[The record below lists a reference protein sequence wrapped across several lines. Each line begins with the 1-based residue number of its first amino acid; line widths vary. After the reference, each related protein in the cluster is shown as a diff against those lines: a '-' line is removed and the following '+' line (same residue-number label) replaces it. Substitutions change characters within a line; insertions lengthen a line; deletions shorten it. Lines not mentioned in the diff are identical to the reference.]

1 MSARDGAALPATA
14 AQREIWLAEQRTPGV
29 LPLYRVGEY
38 LEINGPV
45 DPDLFATAL
54 RQAVAENDGL
64 RAVFTDGP
72 DGLRQTLRQTP
83 GPDLAHLDFNSLEA
97 AVSWM
102 HTDRLR
108 PLDPARDPLHSHAL
122 IRLADDHW
130 LWYHAYHHLVTDGV
144 GLVLMAERVSALYS
158 ALACGDTADP
168 APFPTLREGVEA
180 DAGYRASAR
189 FTADRAHW
197 THHLAGLPEPARLG
211 RPATDP
217 TSRPR
222 VVPVPLDGDP
232 LDAVTHRTGAR
243 ASRTL
248 IAATALHVHRLTGA
262 RDLLIGL
269 PVTGRS
275 REDRVLAAFPGLVSN
290 VVPLRLTVRPDRTW
304 QSLLD
309 DVDREV
315 RSALRHQRY
324 RGEDI
329 HRDLGLAGTPGSAW
343 PVIVNYRSFSRSS
356 DFAGHPATV
365 RDLSEGGATDLA
377 VWAVD
382 RQDGRGTRVSLQTGV
397 ETWEESEHAAQA
409 GALAGLLGSLGET
422 DGGELLGRVGF
433 LRTGTP
439 SRTVTPSRS
448 ARPSAAPAARTPDLA
463 ALFERQASRTPD
475 ALAVV
480 APETTLTY
488 AELDARANRIAH
500 LLLAHGAAP
509 ERLVALALPR
519 SADLV
524 AAILATLKTGAGYV
538 PLDPDHPT
546 ARLAELLDDTRP
558 VTVLTDAATRER
570 LPAGTPITLLD
581 TESDEQSPIA
591 PRRAI
596 DPLHPA
602 YVIHTSG
609 STGRPKG
616 VLATHGALSD
626 LIHHQRTTLYT
637 KTLENPEGASPL
649 NIPLTTSVTFDASW
663 DQLGCLFAGHTLHV
677 LDRATWADPTAF
689 VAHLRTHRL
698 DLVNATP
705 TYLRAL
711 LDHGLLDPAHHRP
724 STVIAGGEAL
734 PPDLWEELRQAEGV
748 RGLNF
753 YGPTECTVDALTA
766 PVEGAGPTLGLP
778 LPGLRAHVLD
788 AALHLLPDGLPGELY
803 LSGPALARGYLNQP
817 AATAAHFVADPFGA
831 PGTRM
836 YRTGDLV
843 RRSPDGTLTYLGRT
857 DAQLKIRGFRI
868 EPGEI
873 EAQLTGRQDIAEAT
887 VITRDDRLIA
897 YVVPASGEVA
907 HPATLRQHLRERV
920 PEYMVPAAIV
930 PLDAL
935 PLTANGKLDRAALPA
950 PDLSPTGAGRAPRTA
965 REEILCDLFTEVL
978 GVPQPAPHDDFF
990 ALGGHSL
997 LAMRLLARI
1006 RTTFDVD
1013 LRLADLF
1020 DAPTPAGL
1028 ARAVDSGD
1036 HRTRPALTPYER
1048 PGAVPLSSAQR
1059 RLWFLQRMEGTGSTY
1074 HIPLA
1079 LHLTGD
1085 LDRTALQ
1092 QALVDVVTRHE
1103 SLRTVFPDERGV
1115 PCQRVLDHPDI
1126 RLTVSRAD
1134 EAELPDLMLAAAR
1147 RTFGLATEL
1156 PFRAELFE
1164 TTATDHTLLLV
1175 LHHIV
1180 GDGWSVGA
1188 LAQDV
1193 TRAYAARRTGQAP
1206 DWAQLPVQYAD
1217 YTLWQRELLGDA
1229 ADSDSLSAH
1238 QLAYWAGR
1246 LAGIPEQLQLPFD
1259 RPRPAATTYRGEQ
1272 LPLTI
1277 DPELHGELSELARRN
1292 GTTLFMVLQA
1302 SLAALLAK
1310 LGAGHDIPIGTPV
1323 AGRTDEAADDMIG
1336 FFVNTLVLRTDLTG
1350 DPTFAELLG
1359 RVRTTALAAY
1369 AHQDLPF
1376 EHLVEELNPTRTLAH
1391 HPLFQTML
1399 ALQNAPLGA
1408 FELPGLRATA
1418 DLVPTRTAKC
1428 DLTFNLTEHP
1438 DGGLTGTVEYSTDLF
1453 DPGTV
1458 RSMAERWLRVLRT
1471 VVADTGVRLSDV
1483 DVLSPTERAALLPA
1497 PLAAAPSGDIVSLF
1511 EAQARARADALAVT
1525 AGPDRLTY
1533 GELNARANRLA
1544 HWLIDRGVGPEDFV
1558 AIALPR
1564 SADLV
1569 VAILGVLKAGAA
1581 YLPVDPE
1588 YPAQRREFMVED
1600 ARPVLVLDDMSAVGE
1615 GHPDTNPGVRI
1626 SQEHPAY
1633 VIYTSGST
1641 GRPKG
1646 VVVPHGNVARL
1657 FSATDEWFGFGPD
1670 DVWTLFHSY
1679 AFDFSVW
1686 ELWGPLLHGG
1696 RLVVVDYH
1704 VSRNPQAFA
1713 ALLADEGVTV
1723 LNQTPSAFYQLPSD
1737 AADLSLRYVIFGG
1750 EALEPARL
1758 ADWYAHHADDA
1769 PVLVNMYGITET
1781 TVHVTYEA
1789 LRAASTGQPSSVIGT
1804 AIPDLRVYVL
1814 DERLNP
1820 VPPGVA
1826 GELYVAGAGLARGY
1840 LRRPGLSAERFV
1852 ADPYGLPGTR
1862 MYRSGDVVRWNARG
1876 TLEFVGRADDQVK
1889 VRGFRIELGEIEAA
1903 LAGHPEVAQVAV
1915 LARQD
1920 RADDT
1925 RLVAYVVP
1933 VPGTVAHS
1941 ATLRQ
1946 HLRER
1951 LPEYM
1956 VPGAFV
1962 ALDALPL
1969 TANGKLD
1976 RRALPEPQVG
1986 AVGSGRAP
1994 RTPQEQILCELFAE
2008 ILGVPEAGVDDNFFD
2023 LGGHS
2028 LLATRLVA
2036 RVRVTLG
2043 VELEL
2048 RALFEAATPAGLA
2061 ASLAAAGQARLA
2073 LDASPSRPELIPLS
2087 FAQRR
2092 LWFLHQLEGESAN
2105 YNIPLAWRLNG
2116 PLNQGALETALADVV
2131 VRHESLRTVYPQF
2144 DGVPY
2149 QRILD
2154 PGEARLPLRAGT
2166 VTEATLDTVLAEA
2179 LRYAFDLAVE
2189 LPLFAQLFTV
2199 AEDEH
2204 VLLLVIHHIAGD
2216 GWSLGPLAQNLADAY
2231 AARCRGEEP
2240 VWNQLPVQYADY
2252 TLWQHQLLGDAR
2264 DSDSLFARQAAYWT
2278 DTLAGLPEQLHLP
2291 TDRPRPAVASHRGG
2305 FVRVRL
2311 DAELHHELREL
2322 ARTHG
2327 TSLFMVLHAGLAGL
2341 LDKLGAGEDLPVGTL
2356 IAGRTDQALD
2366 DLIGYFVNTLVLRGD
2381 TSGDPTFA
2389 ELLAR
2394 VRDVSL
2400 AAYAH
2405 QDLPFEYLVEA
2416 LNPARSLAH
2425 HPLFQVMLVLQNA
2438 PRADFAP
2445 PGLTT
2450 GTVQLTT
2457 TTSKLDLIF
2466 SMSERHTDDGEPEGI
2481 DGFVEF
2487 AGDLYDTATVQG
2499 MVDRWIRVLR
2509 AGVTDARVRLSEID
2523 VLSPTERAALLPAP
2537 LTAAPSA
2544 DIVSL
2549 FEAQVR
2555 ARADALAV
2563 TAGPDRLTYGELN
2576 ARANRLAH
2584 WLINRGVRPE
2594 DLVALA
2600 LPRSADLVVAV
2611 LGVLKSGAAYLPLDP
2626 DYPAARREFMIED
2639 AQPRLVLDNLA
2650 VVGEGYPD
2658 TDPGVRISPQHPAY
2672 VIYTSGSTGR
2682 PKGVVIPHA
2691 NVVRLFS
2698 ATDQWFGFGADDVW
2712 TLFHSYAFDFSVWE
2726 LWGPLLYGGRLV
2738 VVDYHVSRNPQAFAA
2753 LLADEGV
2760 TVLNQTPSAFYQLP
2774 SDVADL
2780 SLRYVIFGGEALEP
2794 ARLADWYAHHADDA
2808 PVLVNMYGI
2817 TETTVHVTHTALDA
2831 SSIKE
2836 LSVIG
2841 AAIPDLRTYVLDR
2854 HLKLVP
2860 PGVVGEL
2867 YVAGAGLARGYL
2879 NRPGLSAERFV
2890 ADPFGVSGARMY
2902 RTGDLVRRRAD
2913 GVLEYAGRA
2922 DDQVKVRGFR
2932 IELGEIE
2939 AALAGHP
2946 EVSQVA
2952 VLARQD
2958 RADDTRLVAYVVG
2971 DAEPDDLRAHL
2982 RGRLPEHMVP
2992 AAFVALDALPL
3003 TVNGK
3008 LDRAALPAPDLTPT
3022 GAGRAPRTAREEIL
3036 CDLFAE
3042 VLGVAQVGLDD
3053 DFFDLGGHSL
3063 LATRLVARVRAA
3075 LGVELEL
3082 RALFESPSVAGVAAS
3097 LSAAGEARPALVPA
3111 ARPERLPLSSA
3122 QRRLWFL
3129 HRLDGGSAA
3138 YHIPLAWRL
3147 TGPLDRPA
3155 LEAALTDL
3163 TSRHESLRTVFPD
3176 VDGVPCQ
3183 HVLPEHRPQ
3192 LPVTEGTDLAAS
3204 LARPFDLATEPPLRA
3219 DLFTDGPGVHVL
3231 LVTVH
3236 HIAGDGWSL
3245 GPISRDLATA
3255 YTARRAGKAP
3265 EWTELPVQYGDYTLW
3280 QEQLLG
3286 DAHDSESLFAR
3297 QSAYWTATLAGLP
3310 DQIHLPTDRPRPT
3323 TPTFQGGQVRVELD
3337 ADLHAALL
3345 DLGRRQGASL
3355 FMVLQAGLAAL
3366 LNKLGAGEDLPV
3378 GSLIAGR
3385 TDQALDDL
3393 VGFFV
3398 NTLVL
3403 RTDTSGDPTFTQLL
3417 GRVRESALAAYDHQ
3431 ELPFE
3436 HLVEALNPTR
3446 SLARQPL
3453 FQVLLALQNVPGG
3466 TFELPGVQAEIVP
3479 VHTPT
3484 AMFDLSFHLLEREAG
3499 VHGYV
3504 EFAAD
3509 LFDTDTVERILA
3521 RWVQLLHQAVAEPE
3535 SSLSR
3540 FDVLL
3545 DDEHA
3550 PTCETTE
3557 RQREFVPLP
3566 ALFTRRAAELPDA
3579 PAVVF
3584 EGTTLTYAGLETRAN
3599 RLAHSLTARGIGP
3612 EDIVAISLPR
3622 GVEAVV
3628 ATLAVLK
3635 TGAAYLPID
3644 PEYPLARREFM
3655 LADARPALV
3664 LDDPTAVDPG
3674 PAHPD
3679 TAPEVTYLAQHPAYV
3694 IYTSGSTGRPKAIV
3708 MPAGALANLLHWHHT
3723 TLGGQ
3728 PGTRVAQ
3735 FTAAGFDVAVQE
3747 TLSALLYGKTLIVPT
3762 DAERRS
3768 AERFVG
3774 WLERHRVEELYA
3786 PTLMLEA
3793 VAQAAEEQD
3802 RALPDL
3808 RLIVQ
3813 AGEAMRVGALNAFRD
3828 RRLHNHYGPAET
3840 HVVTAH
3846 ALPAGHD
3853 THPVPIGRPIDQV
3866 RAHVLDLALRPV
3878 PPGVPGELYLSG
3890 VCLARG
3896 YLNRPA
3902 LTADRFVADPYGP
3915 PGARMYRTGDLAR
3928 RRTDGELEFLGRAD
3942 QQVKVRGFRIE
3953 PGEVEAALTACPGVT
3968 GAAVLVRDDR
3978 LVAYVVPATVPTA
3991 PLLTELSDRLP
4002 DFMVPSA
4009 VLALDALPLTPNGKL
4024 DRAALPAPAPETT
4037 GRAPR
4042 SAREQM
4048 LCDLFTEVLGVAQV
4062 GPDDD
4067 FFALGGHSLLATRL
4081 ISRIRAV
4088 FGVEP
4093 ELRALFEAP
4102 TPAALATRLGDA
4114 DAARPSLTRQ
4124 LRPDVLPLSFAQRRL
4139 WFLHRMEGPSA
4150 TYAMPLALR
4159 LTGPLDREA
4168 LGLALGDVTDRHE
4181 SLRTVFPDVDGV
4193 PHQRILPDARPVLTV
4208 TGTDEAGLPE
4218 ALARAARHGFDLAVD
4233 IPLRAEL
4240 FTLAPEDH
4248 VLLLVLHHIAG
4259 DGWSLRPLS
4268 RDLAT
4273 AYAARSRG
4281 GAPDWT
4287 QLPVQYADYTL
4298 WQRDLLGEETD
4309 ATSAFAGQTA
4319 YWREALA
4326 GLPEQLHLPTD
4337 RPRPAG
4343 TTHRG
4348 GHLAATIDAE
4358 LHRALHELARRHG
4371 ASLFMVLQAG
4381 LAALFTRLGAG
4392 TDIAVG
4398 SPVAGRTDQALDDLV
4413 GFFVNTLVLRTDTS
4427 DDPTFTDLLA
4437 RVRETALSAYDHQDV
4452 PFEHLV
4458 ETLNPVRSLAHHPL
4472 FQVLLALQNTPEGDF
4487 ALPGLHTAPVPVG
4500 TGTARLDLAI
4510 AVTERRRP
4518 DGTPDGLEA
4527 VLEYS
4532 ADLFDEDSVHTLFA
4546 RWRRLLTSAVTD
4558 SGRRIGTLD
4567 VLDTEERHTLLH
4579 DRNTTRDAQPAVL
4592 PDLFRRQATRRP
4604 DAPAVV
4610 SGAKTVTYAE
4620 LDAHSNRF
4628 AHHLI
4633 QQGVGPEDLVALKL
4647 PRSIEL
4653 AVAILGVLK
4662 AGAAYV
4668 PVDPEYPEARIAH
4681 MLDDARPRVV
4691 IEEAV
4696 EATDHPDT
4704 APPVRVLPQH
4714 PAYVIYTSGSTGRP
4728 KGVVV
4733 THAGIPSLVAAQ
4745 AERLALDDDSRV
4757 LQFTSTG
4764 FDASFWDLCAALLTG
4779 ATLVLAPV
4787 DAPLPALTDLD
4798 VTHVTVPP
4806 SVLVALEGELRARTL
4821 VVAGEACSPELVQRW
4836 APGRRMINAYGPTET
4851 TVCATMSDPLIP
4863 TGQLPPIGRPIAGAR
4878 VYVLDAGLQPVAPG
4892 VAGELYVAGAGLA
4905 RGYLNRP
4912 ALTAD
4917 RFVADPYGPPGS
4929 RMYRTGDLVRWTRG
4943 GELEFA
4949 GRADDQVKVRGFRV
4963 EPAEI
4968 EAQLADHPE
4977 VAHTVVA
4984 VRRDRLV
4991 GYVVPVPGAEPD
5003 PAALRAHLKERLPDH
5018 MVPGAVVVLDALPLT
5033 PNGKLD
5039 RTALPT
5045 PEFTS
5050 FGREARTPRE
5060 QVLAGLFAEVLGV
5073 TQVGADDSFFDLGG
5087 HSLLATRLASRVR
5100 AALGVELPLR
5110 TLFET
5115 PTVAGLA
5122 ATLDSAGA
5130 ARPVLT
5136 SQVRPDVLPLSFAQR
5151 RLWFLHQM
5159 EGGEATYT
5167 IPLAL
5172 RLTGRLDERALEAA
5186 LADVVDRHE
5195 SLRTVFP
5202 EGPDGTPAQHVLDGA
5217 HPRLRVTHTDEARLP
5232 DLLSRAARSTFDL
5245 TTELPLKAELF
5256 ALPGDEHVLLLV
5268 MHHIAGDGWSTGPLS
5283 RDLAEAYAARSA
5295 GRKPDWQPLPAQ
5307 YADYTLWQR
5316 ALLGDESDPASTFG
5330 TQLGYWKHQLTDL
5343 PDQVRLPA
5351 DRPRPPVAGYGGA
5364 HLLVDL
5370 DPELHQGLRDLAQR
5384 QGASLF
5390 MVLQAGLAAL
5400 FTRLG
5405 AGTDIAVGSPVAG
5418 RTDQAL
5424 DDLVG
5429 FFVNTLVLRTDTSG
5443 DPTFEELVRRV
5454 RETSLSAYAHQDL
5467 PFENLV
5473 EELNP
5478 VRSLSHHPLFQVM
5491 FALQNAPMGTFD
5503 LPGLRV
5509 TPLAVPTGTAKFDL
5523 GFNLYERPEGGISG
5537 AVEYATD
5544 LYDPDTVTDLV
5555 DRWTRLL
5562 RAGVENPT
5570 HPIGRADLL
5579 TADERRRLLE
5589 PAADT
5594 GVPAEPLPEAFA
5606 RQVRTTPD
5614 AVALVAGERELSYA
5628 ELDARAN
5635 RFAHHLIRQGVG
5647 PEDLVA
5653 LKLPR
5658 SVDLVVGILG
5668 VLKAGAAYLPV
5679 DPQYPDSR
5687 IAFMLDDARPR
5698 VVIEEAVEATDHPDT
5713 APPVRVLPQHPAY
5726 VIYTSGSTGRP
5737 KGVVVSH
5744 AGLAHLVAGQV
5755 ERFAIGA
5762 DSRIL
5767 QFASPSFDASVSE
5780 LYTALLT
5787 GATLVLPPPGNPL
5800 PALTALDVTHV
5811 TVPPSVLVALEGELR
5826 ARTLVV
5832 AGEACSPELVQ
5843 RWAPGRRMI
5852 NAYGPTE
5859 TTVCATMSDPLIPT
5873 GQLPPIGRPITGARV
5888 YVLDAGLQPVP
5899 PGVAGELYV
5908 AGAGLARGYLN
5919 RPALTADRFVADPY
5933 GPPGSRMYRTGDLVR
5948 WTRGGELEFAGRAD
5962 DQVKVRGFRVEP
5974 AEIEAQLTDHP
5985 AIAHSVV
5992 TVRDDR
5998 LIAYVVP
6005 AGARRDHELDI
6016 VETWRETYDALP
6028 VTAAQTAFGENFTGW
6043 NSSYDGRPIPEAEMR
6058 EWRDATVDRIRVLRP
6073 RRVLEVGAGTGL
6085 LLAKLAPDC
6094 ETYWAT
6100 DFSATAIGVLTEHV
6114 DRQPE
6119 LTGKVVLRTQPAH
6132 DVTGLPEGAFDVI
6145 VINSVIQYFPSG
6157 EYLRD
6162 VVGKLTALLA
6172 PGGALFLGDVRNL
6185 RLLRPFL
6192 TAVHAQDPEAVDR
6205 AVRREEELLVDPDW
6219 FTTLDPRLDVSIEVR
6234 RGRHH
6239 NELTRHRY
6247 DVTLREAAR
6256 TTEQAI
6262 TQLVWDQDVFTL
6274 DQALAAADAT
6284 PALRIT
6290 GVPNTRLATE
6300 AGRDPQGAPDPED
6313 WYTCGRPAHVT
6324 WSPYGPELLDV
6335 TFVVDDHRVPYRPAP
6350 VTGAPLTNT
6359 PRTTGNLP
6367 ATLRAHARERL
6378 PEHLVPSVFVVLDDL
6393 PRTASGKLD
6402 RAALPA
6408 PEADRTTTGRA
6419 PRTPQEE
6426 LLADLFGELLNTGRV
6441 GVDDNFFDLGGHSL
6455 LATRLASRVRATLG
6469 VELDVRALFE
6479 APTPAALAVRLD
6491 RAGAARP
6498 ALTKAERP
6506 ERVPLS
6512 FAQRRLWFLHRMEG
6526 PSATYN
6532 MPLAL
6537 RLTGHLDREALESA
6551 LRDVTERHE
6560 SLRTVFP
6567 DAGGVPHQ
6575 HILTDAHPTLSVR
6588 DADEER
6594 LPGLLAEAAAHG
6606 FDLAAEMPLR
6616 AHLFT
6621 LGAETHVLLV
6631 VVHHIAGDGWSMG
6644 PLSRD
6649 LANAYAARCRG
6660 GAPEWAELP
6669 VQYADYT
6676 LWQRELLGEAD
6687 DTDSRLAGQLAY
6699 WKEALAGIPDQTPL
6713 PADRP
6718 RPATASQRGAQ
6729 CTLSMDAELH
6739 ARLRELCARH
6749 GASMFMVLQAGLA
6762 ALLTR
6767 LGAGEDVPVGSP
6779 VAGRTDEALDELV
6792 GFFVNTLV
6800 LRTDTSGDPT
6810 FTELLGRVRE
6820 TALSAYAHQDVPFEH
6835 LVEVVNPARS
6845 LSHHP
6850 LFQVMLA
6857 LQNAPTGEF
6866 TLPGLTLGYESV
6878 PTGTARCDLTFSLA
6892 ERYTEDGRPDGLV
6905 GAVEYATDLFDAETV
6920 DTLIGRWIRFL
6931 ELVTQEPDMTV
6942 SQVEILDEEE
6952 RRHLLTLATGADLA
6966 PARPLTDLFAE
6977 QVRATP
6983 DAVAVEAGGT
6993 TWSYRR
6999 LDERSN
7005 RLAHALA
7012 GQGVGPET
7020 AVAVLIE
7027 RSADLVVALLGI
7039 LKAGGTYVPLDPGF
7053 PPARVD
7059 LVVRET
7065 GAALVLTEDV
7075 LTALLQA
7082 EARTGPAQVRCR
7094 VEQAAYVMYTS
7105 GSTGRPKGVV
7115 VTHGDVAGLAQAPC
7129 FGGDAHRRV
7138 LLHAP
7143 VAFDASTYE
7152 LWVPL
7157 LNGGTVVVAPQGRLD
7172 ARELG
7177 QAIGD
7182 GRVTGLWLT
7191 AGLFRLLAEEEPR
7204 ALAGVREVWTG
7215 GDVVSAAAV
7224 ARVMAACPGLR
7235 VVDGYGPTE
7244 TTTFAAHH
7252 VMDTEPDPAR
7262 PVPLGRPMAGMRAY
7276 VLDSRL
7282 RPTPPGVVGDLYLS
7296 GTGVARGY
7304 LGQPARTAER
7314 FLPDPYGLPG
7324 TRMYR
7329 TGDLAR
7335 WTRSGELEFAGRADD
7350 QVKLRGFRV
7359 EPGEVEAALAACPGV
7374 AQAAVVV
7381 REDREGDKRLVAYV
7395 VPERDTAPKAER
7407 GTPQEVVPGYEELSP
7422 PTLTA
7427 HLRRHLPPYLI
7438 PSAYLPLPTLPLTPN
7453 GKLDHAALPAPDHT
7467 PATTPHRG
7475 PRTPQEQVLCDLFA
7489 EALGVERIGIE
7500 DSFFD
7505 LGGHSLLA
7513 ARLVARVRDTL
7524 GVEIGLRTLFQAPTV
7539 AELSGRLALQD
7550 ADGSLDVVLP
7560 LRPTGTG
7567 TPLFCVHPGGGVSW
7581 CYSGLLSHVDPE
7593 HPVYAIQARS
7603 LARDEPRPGSYE
7615 EMAADYVEQIR
7626 KIQPEGPYLLLG
7638 WSAGGL
7644 IAHAV
7649 ATELQR
7655 LGQRTAL
7662 LAILD
7667 AYPVVDL
7674 TFDEAPV
7681 PTERDVLVGMLDCE
7695 PGELPDGDLTY
7706 DEVMDVLRQRGSAL
7720 AGLERRHLE
7729 AIVAVMIN
7737 NASLALTFE
7746 PAVFQGEMLL
7756 FNSTIDREQDS
7767 PGAHVWQPYVDG
7779 PITSYDIT
7787 ARHDRMTR
7795 PGALAQLGPVLA
7807 ARIAELAN
7815 STDTEEI

>member
-29 LPLYRVGEY
+29 LPVYRIGEY
-38 LEINGPV
+38 LEIDGPV

-54 RQAVAENDGL
+54 RQAVAEYDGL
-64 RAVFTDGP
+64 RAVFGDGP
-72 DGLRQTLRQTP
+72 EGPRQTLRQTQD
-83 GPDLAHLDFNSLEA
+83 PDLARLDLNSLED
-97 AVSWM
+97 AVRWM
-102 HTDRLR
+102 HADRLR

-144 GLVLMAERVSALYS
+144 GLVLMAERAATVYT
-158 ALACGDTADP
+158 ALACGDTVDP
-168 APFPTLREGVEA
+168 APFPTLREAVDA
-180 DAGYRASAR
+180 DAEYRASAR

-197 THHLAGLPEPARLG
+197 ADHLAGLPDPAHLG
-211 RPATDP
+211 SPTTDP
-217 TSRPR
+217 TVRPR
-222 VVPVPLDGDP
+222 VVPLPLDGNP
-232 LDAVTHRTGAR
+232 LQAVAQRTGAR

-248 IAATALHVHRLTGA
+248 IAATALQVHRLTGA

-275 REDRVLAAFPGLVSN
+275 RSNRVLAAFPGLVSN
-290 VVPLRLTVRPDRTW
+290 VVPLRLAVHPGMTW
-304 QSLLD
+304 QALLD

-315 RSALRHQRY
+315 WSALRHQRY
-324 RGEDI
+324 RGEDV
-329 HRDLGLAGTPGSAW
+329 HRDLSLTGAPGSAW
-343 PVIVNYRSFSRSS
+343 PVVVNYRPFSRVL

-382 RQDGRGTRVSLQTGV
+382 RQDGRGPQVSLQTGAGR
-397 ETWEESEHAAQA
+397 WEETEHAAQA
-409 GALAGLLGSLGET
+409 GALAGLLGGLAET
-422 DGGELLGRVGF
+422 DGGQLLGRVPF
-433 LRTGTP
+433 LRKSLRTSLKGSAP
-439 SRTVTPSRS
+439 SPK
-448 ARPSAAPAARTPDLA
+448 APAPRTPDLA
-463 ALFERQASRTPD
+463 ALFERQAARTPD
-475 ALAVV
+475 AVAVV
-480 APETTLTY
+480 APGTTLTY
-488 AELDARANRIAH
+488 AELDARANRIAR
-500 LLLAHGAAP
+500 LLLTHGAAP

-524 AAILATLKTGAGYV
+524 AAILASLKTGAGYV

-558 VTVLTDAATRER
+558 VTVLTDAATRDR
-570 LPAGTPITLLD
+570 LPAGTPTVLLD
-581 TESDEQSPIA
+581 TALDDLSPTA
-591 PRRAI
+591 LRHTI

-616 VLATHGALSD
+616 VLATYGALSN
-626 LIHHQRTTLYT
+626 LIHHQRATLY
-637 KTLENPEGASPL
+637 PEISKGAPL
-649 NIPLTTSVTFDASW
+649 RVPLTTSVTFDASW
-663 DQLGCLFAGHTLHV
+663 DQLGCLFAGHTLHI

-689 VAHLRTHRL
+689 VTHLRTHRL

-724 STVIAGGEAL
+724 SLVIAGGEAL
-734 PPDLWEELRQAEGV
+734 PPGLWDELRNADGV
-748 RGLNF
+748 RCLNF
-753 YGPTECTVDALTA
+753 YGPTECTVDALTTPIEA
-766 PVEGAGPTLGLP
+766 PRPTLGLP

-788 AALHLLPDGLPGELY
+788 AALHPLPDGLPGELY
-803 LSGPALARGYLNQP
+803 LSGEALARGYLDQP
-817 AATAAHFVADPFGA
+817 ATTAAHFVADPFGA

-873 EAQLTGRQDIAEAT
+873 EARLTDRQDVAEAT
-887 VITRDDRLIA
+887 VVTRDDKLVA
-897 YVVPASGEVA
+897 YVVPVPG
-907 HPATLRQHLRERV
+907 ATADPQALCDHLRACL
-920 PEYMVPAAIV
+920 PDHMVPAAIV
-930 PLDAL
+930 ALAAL
-935 PLTANGKLDRAALPA
+935 PLTASGKLDRAALPA
-950 PDLSPTGAGRAPRTA
+950 PDTTPTSTGRTPRTA
-965 REEILCDLFTEVL
+965 REELLCTLVADVL
-978 GVPQPAPHDDFF
+978 GIPQVAPDDDFF
-990 ALGGHSL
+990 TLGGHSL

-1006 RTTFDVD
+1006 RSAFDVD

-1028 ARAVDSGD
+1028 ARAVDSGE

-1048 PGAVPLSSAQR
+1048 PDAVPLSSAQR

-1079 LHLTGD
+1079 LTLTGD
-1085 LDRTALQ
+1085 LDRTALT

-1115 PCQRVLDHPDI
+1115 PCQRVLDNPEI
-1126 RLTVSRAD
+1126 RLTESTVDAAD
-1134 EAELPDLMLAAAR
+1134 LPARMLASAC
-1147 RTFGLATEL
+1147 RTFDLATEL

-1164 TTATDHTLLLV
+1164 TTAADHTLLLV

-1193 TRAYAARRTGQAP
+1193 TRAYAARREGRAP
-1206 DWAQLPVQYAD
+1206 DWAELPVQYAD
-1217 YTLWQRELLGDA
+1217 YTLWQRELLGEATDP
-1229 ADSDSLSAH
+1229 DSLSAH
-1238 QLAYWAGR
+1238 QLAYWTGQ

-1277 DPELHGELSELARRN
+1277 APELHDELRELARRH

-1302 SLAALLAK
+1302 SLATLLAK

-1359 RVRTTALAAY
+1359 RVRKSALAAY

-1408 FELPGLRATA
+1408 FDLPGLHATA

-1438 DGGLTGTVEYSTDLF
+1438 DGPLTGTVEYSTDLF
-1453 DPGTV
+1453 DPDTV
-1458 RSMAERWLRVLRT
+1458 RSITERWARVLRT
-1471 VVADTGVRLSDV
+1471 VAADAGVRLSEV
-1483 DVLSPTERAALLPA
+1483 DVLSAPERAALLPVPVA
-1497 PLAAAPSGDIVSLF
+1497 RDVTPAGDIVSVF
-1511 EAQARARADALAVT
+1511 EAQAREHADAVAVV
-1525 AGPDRLTY
+1525 AGTDRLTY

-1544 HWLIDRGVGPEDFV
+1544 HWLLERGVGPEDFV

-1569 VAILGVLKAGAA
+1569 VAIVGVLKAGAA

-1600 ARPVLVLDDMSAVGE
+1600 AQPVLVLDDLGVVGE
-1615 GHPDTNPGVRI
+1615 GYPDTDPGVEI
-1626 SQEHPAY
+1626 SPDHPAY

-1646 VVVPHGNVARL
+1646 VIVPHGNAVRL
-1657 FSATDEWFGFGPD
+1657 FRATDHWFGFGPD

-1686 ELWGPLLHGG
+1686 ELWGPLLYGG

-1704 VSRNPQAFA
+1704 VSRNPEAFA
-1713 ALLADEGVTV
+1713 ALLAEEGVTV

-1737 AADLSLRYVIFGG
+1737 ASGLSLRYVIFGG

-1758 ADWYAHHADDA
+1758 TDWYAHHADDA

-1789 LRAASTGQPSSVIGT
+1789 LDAASVGQSSSVIGT

-1876 TLEFVGRADDQVK
+1876 TLEFFGRADDQVK

-1903 LAGHPEVAQVAV
+1903 LAAHPEVAQVTV

-1933 VPGTVAHS
+1933 APGEVAHS

-1956 VPGAFV
+1956 VPSAFV

-2073 LDASPSRPELIPLS
+2073 LDASPSRPELISLS

-2105 YNIPLAWRLNG
+2105 YNIPLAWRLQG
-2116 PLNQGALETALADVV
+2116 PLNRAALEAALADVV
-2131 VRHESLRTVYPQF
+2131 VRHESLRTVYPQL

-2154 PGEARLPLRAGT
+2154 PDEARLPLRSGNL
-2166 VTEATLDTVLAEA
+2166 TEDTLDTVLAEA
-2179 LRYAFDLAVE
+2179 LRYPFDLAVE
-2189 LPLFAQLFTV
+2189 LPLYVQLFEV
-2199 AEDEH
+2199 AEGEH

-2240 VWNQLPVQYADY
+2240 VWAQLPVQYADY

-2278 DTLAGLPEQLHLP
+2278 QTLAGLPEQIQLP
-2291 TDRPRPAVASHRGG
+2291 TDRPRPAVASHQGG

-2389 ELLAR
+2389 DLLAR

-2416 LNPARSLAH
+2416 LNPARSLSH

-2450 GTVQLTT
+2450 STVQLTT

-2487 AGDLYDTATVQG
+2487 AGDLYDTETVQG

-2523 VLSPTERAALLPAP
+2523 VLLATERAALLPAP
-2537 LTAAPSA
+2537 VPAPGG
-2544 DIVSL
+2544 DIVSV
-2549 FEAQVR
+2549 FEAQ
-2555 ARADALAV
+2555 AREHADAVAV
-2563 TAGPDRLTYGELN
+2563 VAGADRLTYGELN

-2584 WLINRGVRPE
+2584 WLLERGVGAE
-2594 DLVALA
+2594 DFVALA
-2600 LPRSADLVVAV
+2600 LPRSTDLVVAV
-2611 LGVLKSGAAYLPLDP
+2611 LGVLKSGAAYVPLDP
-2626 DYPAARREFMIED
+2626 DYPAARREFMVED
-2639 AQPRLVLDNLA
+2639 AQPALVLDDLGM
-2650 VVGEGYPD
+2650 VREGYPD
-2658 TDPGVRISPQHPAY
+2658 TDPGVRILPDHPAY

-2682 PKGVVIPHA
+2682 PKGVLIPHA
-2691 NVVRLFS
+2691 NVVRLFR
-2698 ATDQWFGFGADDVW
+2698 ATDQWFGFGPDDVW

-2726 LWGPLLYGGRLV
+2726 LWGALLYGGRLV
-2738 VVDYHVSRNPQAFAA
+2738 VVDYHVSRNPEAFAA
-2753 LLADEGV
+2753 LLAEEGV

-2774 SDVADL
+2774 SDASGL

-2794 ARLADWYAHHADDA
+2794 ACLADWYAHHADNA
-2808 PVLVNMYGI
+2808 PALVNMYGI
-2817 TETTVHVTHTALDA
+2817 TETTVHVTYEALNAA
-2831 SSIKE
+2831 SLAQSS
-2836 LSVIG
+2836 SVIG
-2841 AAIPDLRTYVLDR
+2841 TAIPDLRTYVLDR

-2890 ADPFGVSGARMY
+2890 ADPFGGSGTRMY
-2902 RTGDLVRRRAD
+2902 RTGDLVRRRTD

-2939 AALAGHP
+2939 AALAAHP
-2946 EVSQVA
+2946 EVAQVA

-2958 RADDTRLVAYVVG
+2958 RADDTRLVAYMVG
-2971 DAEPDDLRAHL
+2971 GTAPDDLRAHL

-3022 GAGRAPRTAREEIL
+3022 ESGRAPRTPREQIL

-3042 VLGVAQVGLDD
+3042 VLGVAQVGPDD

-3097 LSAAGEARPALVPA
+3097 LGTAGEARPALVPA

-3147 TGPLDRPA
+3147 TGPLDRTA
-3155 LEAALTDL
+3155 LETALADLTD
-3163 TSRHESLRTVFPD
+3163 RHESLRTVFPD
-3176 VDGVPCQ
+3176 VDGVPYQ
-3183 HVLPEHRPQ
+3183 HVLPEHRPH
-3192 LPVTEGTDLAAS
+3192 LPVTEGVNLAAS
-3204 LARPFDLATEPPLRA
+3204 LARPFDLATQPPLRA
-3219 DLFTDGPGVHVL
+3219 DLFTDGPDVHVL

-3245 GPISRDLATA
+3245 GPINRDLAAA
-3255 YTARRAGKAP
+3255 YTARCAGQAP
-3265 EWTELPVQYGDYTLW
+3265 DWAELPVQYGDYTLW

-3286 DAHDSESLFAR
+3286 DARDSESLFAR
-3297 QSAYWTATLAGLP
+3297 QAAYWTGALAELP
-3310 DQIHLPTDRPRPT
+3310 DQIQLPTDRPRPAA
-3323 TPTFQGGQVRVELD
+3323 PTFQGGQIRVELD
-3337 ADLHAALL
+3337 ADLHVGLL

-3366 LNKLGAGEDLPV
+3366 LNKLGAGDDIPV

-3479 VHTPT
+3479 VHAPT
-3484 AMFDLSFHLLEREAG
+3484 AMFDLSFHLLERDGAG

-3509 LFDTDTVERILA
+3509 LFDTDTVERLLA
-3521 RWVQLLHQAVAEPE
+3521 RWVRVLQTAVAEPE

-3545 DDEHA
+3545 DDERTPVPELA
-3550 PTCETTE
+3550 LG
-3557 RQREFVPLP
+3557 QSEFIPLP

-3584 EGTTLTYAGLETRAN
+3584 EDSTLTYADLEARAN
-3599 RLAHSLTARGIGP
+3599 RLAHSLTSRGIGP

-3635 TGAAYLPID
+3635 TGAAYLPVA
-3644 PEYPLARREFM
+3644 PEYPAARREFM

-3664 LDDPTAVDPG
+3664 LDDPATVDPG
-3674 PAHPD
+3674 PGHPD
-3679 TAPEVTYLAQHPAYV
+3679 TAPEVSYAAQHPAYV

-3708 MPAGALANLLHWHHT
+3708 MPAEALANLLHWHHT

-3728 PGTRVAQ
+3728 SGTRVAQ

-3747 TLSALLYGKTLIVPT
+3747 TLSALLYGKTLVVPT
-3762 DAERRS
+3762 DDERRS

-3793 VAQAAEEQD
+3793 VAQAAEEQGRD
-3802 RALPDL
+3802 LPDL

-3813 AGEAMRVGALNAFRD
+3813 AGEAMRVGGLHAFRD

-3840 HVVTAH
+3840 HVVTAY

-3866 RAHVLDLALRPV
+3866 RAHVLDPALRPV

-3890 VCLARG
+3890 TCLARG

-3953 PGEVEAALTACPGVT
+3953 PGEVEAALTAYPGVSR
-3968 GAAVLVRDDR
+3968 AAVLVRDDR
-3978 LVAYVVPATVPTA
+3978 LVAYVVPADVPAA
-3991 PLLTELSDRLP
+3991 PLLAHLRDRLP

-4009 VLALDALPLTPNGKL
+4009 VLARDALPLTPNGKL

-4042 SAREQM
+4042 SAREQL
-4048 LCDLFTEVLGVAQV
+4048 LCDLFSEVLGVAQV

-4081 ISRIRAV
+4081 ISRIRATL
-4088 FGVEP
+4088 GVEP

-4102 TPAALATRLGDA
+4102 TPAALAARLGDA
-4114 DAARPSLTRQ
+4114 DTARPALTRQ
-4124 LRPDVLPLSFAQRRL
+4124 LRPGVLPLSFAQRRL

-4168 LGLALGDVTDRHE
+4168 LRLALGDVTDRHE

-4193 PHQRILPDARPVLTV
+4193 PHQHILTDAHPALTV
-4208 TGTDEAGLPE
+4208 IDTDEAGLPE
-4218 ALARAARHGFDLAVD
+4218 ALARAASHGFDLATE
-4233 IPLRAEL
+4233 IPLRAKL
-4240 FTLAPEDH
+4240 FTLAPEEH
-4248 VLLLVLHHIAG
+4248 VLLLLLHHIAG

-4281 GAPDWT
+4281 EAPDWA
-4287 QLPVQYADYTL
+4287 QLHVQYADYTL
-4298 WQRDLLGEETD
+4298 WQRDLLGEESD

-4326 GLPEQLHLPTD
+4326 SLPEQLHLPTD

-4348 GHLAATIDAE
+4348 GLLAATVDAE
-4358 LHRALHELARRHG
+4358 LHGALHELARRNG

-4427 DDPTFTDLLA
+4427 GDPTFTDLLG
-4437 RVRETALSAYDHQDV
+4437 RVRESALSAYDHQDV

-4500 TGTARLDLAI
+4500 NGTARLDLAI
-4510 AVTERRRP
+4510 AVTEHRRP

-4532 ADLFDEDSVHTLFA
+4532 ADLFDEDSVRTLFD
-4546 RWRRLLTSAVTD
+4546 RWRRLLTAAATGP
-4558 SGRRIGTLD
+4558 GRRIGTLD
-4567 VLDTEERHTLLH
+4567 VLDARERLTLLH
-4579 DRNTTRDAQPAVL
+4579 DRNTTREVPEAVL
-4592 PDLFRRQATRRP
+4592 PDLFRRQVSRRP

-4610 SGAKTVTYAE
+4610 SGETTVTYAE
-4620 LDAHSNRF
+4620 LDARANRF
-4628 AHHLI
+4628 AHQLI

-4647 PRSIEL
+4647 PRSVEL
-4653 AVAILGVLK
+4653 IVAILGVLK

-4681 MLDDARPRVV
+4681 MLDDARPVRVV
-4691 IEEAV
+4691 EAPETV
-4696 EATDHPDT
+4696 AATDYPDT
-4704 APPVRVLPQH
+4704 TPQVRSLPQH

-4733 THAGIPSLVAAQ
+4733 THAGIPSLVATQ
-4745 AERLALDDDSRV
+4745 VERLALDDDSRV

-4779 ATLVLAPV
+4779 AALVLAPT

-4806 SVLVALEGELRARTL
+4806 SVLVALEGELTATTL

-4851 TVCATMSDPLIP
+4851 TVCATASTPLTP
-4863 TGQLPPIGRPIAGAR
+4863 TGQLPPIGGPITGAR

-4917 RFVADPYGPPGS
+4917 RFVADPYGPPGA
-4929 RMYRTGDLVRWTRG
+4929 RMYRTGDLVRWTRD

-4949 GRADDQVKVRGFRV
+4949 GRADDQVKVRGFRI

-4968 EAQLADHPE
+4968 EAQLAEHPE

-4984 VRRDRLV
+4984 VRRERLV
-4991 GYVVPVPGAEPD
+4991 GYVVPVPGAEPA

-5018 MVPGAVVVLDALPLT
+5018 MVPSAFVVLDALPLT

-5039 RTALPT
+5039 RVALPT

-5050 FGREARTPRE
+5050 TGREARTPRE
-5060 QVLAGLFAEVLGV
+5060 QLLAGLFAEVLGV
-5073 TQVGADDSFFDLGG
+5073 AQVGADDGFFDLGG

-5100 AALGVELPLR
+5100 ATLGVELPLR

-5122 ATLDSAGA
+5122 AALDSAGQ

-5159 EGGEATYT
+5159 EGSEATYN

-5172 RLTGRLDERALEAA
+5172 RLTGQLDERALEAA
-5186 LADVVDRHE
+5186 LADVADRHE
-5195 SLRTVFP
+5195 TLRTVFP
-5202 EGPDGTPAQHVLDGA
+5202 EGPDGTPTQHVLDA
-5217 HPRLRVTHTDEARLP
+5217 VHPRLRVTHTDEARLP
-5232 DLLSRAARSTFDL
+5232 ELLSSAARSTFDL
-5245 TTELPLKAELF
+5245 TAELPLKAELF
-5256 ALPGDEHVLLLV
+5256 ALTGEEHVLLLV

-5283 RDLAEAYAARSA
+5283 HDLAEAYAARRA

-5330 TQLGYWKHQLTDL
+5330 GQLGYWKHQLADL
-5343 PDQVRLPA
+5343 PDQLRLPA
-5351 DRPRPPVAGYGGA
+5351 DRPRPAVAGYDGA

-5370 DPELHQGLRDLAQR
+5370 DPELHQGLRDLAGR

-5443 DPTFEELVRRV
+5443 DPSFEELVRRV

-5509 TPLAVPTGTAKFDL
+5509 TPLTVPTGTAKFDL

-5544 LYDPDTVTDLV
+5544 LYDPDTVTGLV

-5562 RAGVENPT
+5562 RAGVEEPT
-5570 HPIGRADLL
+5570 RPIGRADIL

-5589 PAADT
+5589 PAADS
-5594 GVPAEPLPEAFA
+5594 GIPAEPLPTSFA

-5635 RFAHHLIRQGVG
+5635 RFAHHLIQQGVG

-5658 SVDLVVGILG
+5658 SVELVVGILG

-5679 DPQYPDSR
+5679 DPAYPESR
-5687 IAFMLDDARPR
+5687 IAFMLDDARPA
-5698 VVIEEAVEATDHPDT
+5698 VVVDSPETVAATDYPDT
-5713 APPVRVLPQHPAY
+5713 TPPIHALPQHPAY

-5744 AGLAHLVAGQV
+5744 SGLAHLVAGQV
-5755 ERFAIGA
+5755 ERFAIDA
-5762 DSRIL
+5762 DSRVL

-5800 PALTALDVTHV
+5800 PALTELDVTHV
-5811 TVPPSVLVALEGELR
+5811 TVPPSVLVALEGELT
-5826 ARTLVV
+5826 ATTLVV

-5859 TTVCATMSDPLIPT
+5859 TTVCATMSDPLTPT

-5899 PGVAGELYV
+5899 PGVPGELYV
-5908 AGAGLARGYLN
+5908 SGAGLARGYLN

-5933 GPPGSRMYRTGDLVR
+5933 GPPGTRMCRTGDLVR
-5948 WTRGGELEFAGRAD
+5948 WTRDGELEFAGRAD
-5962 DQVKVRGFRVEP
+5962 DQVKVRGFRIEP
-5974 AEIEAQLTDHP
+5974 AEVEAQLTDHP
-5985 AIAHSVV
+5985 AVAHSIV

-6005 AGARRDHELDI
+6005 ATARRDHELDI

-6058 EWRDATVDRIRVLRP
+6058 EWRDATVDRIRALKP
-6073 RRVLEVGAGTGL
+6073 RRILEVGAGTGL

-6100 DFSATAIGVLTEHV
+6100 DFSATAIGVLSEHV
-6114 DRQPE
+6114 EQRPE
-6119 LTGKVVLRTQPAH
+6119 LTGRVVLRTQPAH
-6132 DVTGLPEGAFDVI
+6132 DVTGLPEGEFDTI

-6162 VVGKLTALLA
+6162 VVGKLTGLLA

-6192 TAVHAQDPEAVDR
+6192 AAVHGMDPDAIDQ

-6219 FTTLDPRLDVSIEVR
+6219 FTMLGQNLDVSIEIR

-6247 DVTLREAAR
+6247 DVTLRRATG
-6256 TTEQAI
+6256 TTAQSL
-6262 TQLVWDQDVFTL
+6262 TQLAWGQDVFTL
-6274 DQALAAADAT
+6274 DQALAAAAAT

-6300 AGRDPQGAPDPED
+6300 TGHDPQGVPDPED
-6313 WYTCGRPAHVT
+6313 WYTCGRPTHVT
-6324 WSPYGPELLDV
+6324 WSPDGPDLLDV
-6335 TFVVDDHRVPYRPAP
+6335 SFVAESHPAAYGHTTPHGHSISHGRPTPYRPAANKS
-6350 VTGAPLTNT
+6350 TPLTNT
-6359 PRTTGNLP
+6359 PRATGNLP
-6367 ATLRAHARERL
+6367 ATLRTHARDRL
-6378 PEHLVPSVFVVLDDL
+6378 PEHLVPSVFVILDDL

-6426 LLADLFGELLNTGRV
+6426 LLADLFGEILNTGRV

-6479 APTPAALAVRLD
+6479 APTPAALAARLD
-6491 RAGAARP
+6491 QAGTARP
-6498 ALTKAERP
+6498 ALVKAERP
-6506 ERVPLS
+6506 EQVPLS

-6537 RLTGHLDREALESA
+6537 RLTGRLDREALESA
-6551 LRDVTERHE
+6551 LHDVTDRHE

-6567 DAGGVPHQ
+6567 DVGGVPHQ
-6575 HILTDAHPTLSVR
+6575 RVLADARPALPVL
-6588 DADEER
+6588 DADEEQ

-6606 FDLAAEMPLR
+6606 FDLADELPLR
-6616 AHLFT
+6616 AHLFR

-6649 LANAYAARCRG
+6649 LASAYAARCRG
-6660 GAPEWAELP
+6660 EAPDWAELP

-6676 LWQRELLGEAD
+6676 LWQQDLLGDAD

-6699 WKEALAGIPDQTPL
+6699 WKRALAGIPDQTPL
-6713 PADRP
+6713 PTDRP

-6729 CTLSMDAELH
+6729 LALHMDAELH
-6739 ARLRELCARH
+6739 GKLRELCAHH

-6779 VAGRTDEALDELV
+6779 VAGRTDEALDDLV

-6810 FTELLGRVRE
+6810 FAELLGRVRE

-6845 LSHHP
+6845 LAHHP

-6866 TLPGLTLGYESV
+6866 TLPGLTLGHESV

-6905 GAVEYATDLFDAETV
+6905 GAVEYATDLFDPETV
-6920 DTLIGRWIRFL
+6920 GALVSRWVRFL
-6931 ELVTQEPDMTV
+6931 EIAAQHTEMTL
-6942 SQVEILDEEE
+6942 SQVDVLDDEE
-6952 RRHLLTLATGADLA
+6952 RRHLLAVATGAELA
-6966 PARPLTDLFAE
+6966 PVHPLTDLFAE

-6983 DAVAVEAGGT
+6983 DAVAVEQDGT
-6993 TWSYRR
+6993 TWSYRQV
-6999 LDERSN
+6999 DERAN

-7020 AVAVLIE
+7020 AVAVLME
-7027 RSADLVVALLGI
+7027 RSAELVVALLGI
-7039 LKAGGTYVPLDPGF
+7039 LKSGGTYVPLDPGF

-7075 LTALLQA
+7075 LTALIQA
-7082 EARTGPAQVRCR
+7082 ETRTEAPEMTCR
-7094 VEQAAYVMYTS
+7094 ADQAAYVMYTS

-7129 FGGDAHRRV
+7129 FAGGAHRRV

-7172 ARELG
+7172 VRELAR
-7177 QAIGD
+7177 AIGV

-7191 AGLFRLLAEEEPR
+7191 AGLFRLLAEEEPG

-7252 VMDTEPDPAR
+7252 VMDTEPDQAR
-7262 PVPLGRPMAGMRAY
+7262 PVPLGRPLAGMRTY
-7276 VLDSRL
+7276 VLDGRL

-7335 WTRSGELEFAGRADD
+7335 WTRGGELEFAGRADD
-7350 QVKLRGFRV
+7350 QVKVRGFRV

-7395 VPERDTAPKAER
+7395 VPERDGVYDA
-7407 GTPQEVVPGYEELSP
+7407 
-7422 PTLTA
+7422 
-7427 HLRRHLPPYLI
+7427 
-7438 PSAYLPLPTLPLTPN
+7438 PSA
-7453 GKLDHAALPAPDHT
+7453 
-7467 PATTPHRG
+7467 
-7475 PRTPQEQVLCDLFA
+7475 A
-7489 EALGVERIGIE
+7489 E
-7500 DSFFD
+7500 
-7505 LGGHSLLA
+7505 
-7513 ARLVARVRDTL
+7513 
-7524 GVEIGLRTLFQAPTV
+7524 
-7539 AELSGRLALQD
+7539 
-7550 ADGSLDVVLP
+7550 DG
-7560 LRPTGTG
+7560 T
-7567 TPLFCVHPGGGVSW
+7567 GGGVVP
-7581 CYSGLLSHVDPE
+7581 LAPE
-7593 HPVYAIQARS
+7593 ADA
-7603 LARDEPRPGSYE
+7603 ARDAPL
-7615 EMAADYVEQIR
+7615 MAWDDQCIMTSSVR
-7626 KIQPEGPYLLLG
+7626 C
-7638 WSAGGL
+7638 
-7644 IAHAV
+7644 H
-7649 ATELQR
+7649 
-7655 LGQRTAL
+7655 
-7662 LAILD
+7662 
-7667 AYPVVDL
+7667 L
-7674 TFDEAPV
+7674 TSD
-7681 PTERDVLVGMLDCE
+7681 
-7695 PGELPDGDLTY
+7695 
-7706 DEVMDVLRQRGSAL
+7706 
-7720 AGLERRHLE
+7720 RRS
-7729 AIVAVMIN
+7729 IK
-7737 NASLALTFE
+7737 
-7746 PAVFQGEMLL
+7746 
-7756 FNSTIDREQDS
+7756 R
-7767 PGAHVWQPYVDG
+7767 
-7779 PITSYDIT
+7779 
-7787 ARHDRMTR
+7787 
-7795 PGALAQLGPVLA
+7795 A
-7807 ARIAELAN
+7807 A
-7815 STDTEEI
+7815 

>member
-29 LPLYRVGEY
+29 LPVYRIGEY
-38 LEINGPV
+38 LEIDGPV

-54 RQAVAENDGL
+54 RQAVAEYDGL
-64 RAVFTDGP
+64 RAVFGDGP
-72 DGLRQTLRQTP
+72 EGPRQTLRQTQD
-83 GPDLAHLDFNSLEA
+83 PDLARLDLNSLED
-97 AVSWM
+97 AVRWM
-102 HTDRLR
+102 HADRLR

-144 GLVLMAERVSALYS
+144 GLVLMAERAATVYT
-158 ALACGDTADP
+158 ALACGDTVDP
-168 APFPTLREGVEA
+168 APFPTLREAVDA
-180 DAGYRASAR
+180 DAEYRASAR

-197 THHLAGLPEPARLG
+197 ADHLAGLPDPAHLG
-211 RPATDP
+211 SPTTDP
-217 TSRPR
+217 TVRPR
-222 VVPVPLDGDP
+222 VVPLPLDGNP
-232 LDAVTHRTGAR
+232 LQAVAQRTGAR

-248 IAATALHVHRLTGA
+248 IAATALQVHRLTGA

-275 REDRVLAAFPGLVSN
+275 RSNRVLAAFPGLVSN
-290 VVPLRLTVRPDRTW
+290 VVPLRLAVHPGMTW
-304 QSLLD
+304 QALLD

-315 RSALRHQRY
+315 WSALRHQRY
-324 RGEDI
+324 RGEDV
-329 HRDLGLAGTPGSAW
+329 HRDLSLTGAPGSAW
-343 PVIVNYRSFSRSS
+343 PVVVNYRPFSRVL

-382 RQDGRGTRVSLQTGV
+382 RQDGRGPQVSLQTGAGR
-397 ETWEESEHAAQA
+397 WEETEHAAQA
-409 GALAGLLGSLGET
+409 GALAGLLGGLAET
-422 DGGELLGRVGF
+422 DGGQLLGRVPF
-433 LRTGTP
+433 LRKSLRTSLKGSAP
-439 SRTVTPSRS
+439 SPK
-448 ARPSAAPAARTPDLA
+448 APAPRTPDLA
-463 ALFERQASRTPD
+463 ALFERQAARTPD
-475 ALAVV
+475 AVAVV
-480 APETTLTY
+480 APGTTLTY
-488 AELDARANRIAH
+488 AELDARANRIAR
-500 LLLAHGAAP
+500 LLLTHGAAP

-524 AAILATLKTGAGYV
+524 AAILASLKTGAGYV

-558 VTVLTDAATRER
+558 VTVLTDAATRDR
-570 LPAGTPITLLD
+570 LPAGTPTVLLD
-581 TESDEQSPIA
+581 TALDDLSPTA
-591 PRRAI
+591 LRHTI

-616 VLATHGALSD
+616 VLATYGALSN
-626 LIHHQRTTLYT
+626 LIHHQRATLY
-637 KTLENPEGASPL
+637 PEISKGAPL
-649 NIPLTTSVTFDASW
+649 RVPLTTSVTFDASW
-663 DQLGCLFAGHTLHV
+663 DQLGCLFAGHTLHI

-689 VAHLRTHRL
+689 VTHLRTHRL

-724 STVIAGGEAL
+724 SLVIAGGEAL
-734 PPDLWEELRQAEGV
+734 PPGLWDELRNADGV
-748 RGLNF
+748 RCLNF
-753 YGPTECTVDALTA
+753 YGPTECTVDALTTPIEA
-766 PVEGAGPTLGLP
+766 PRPTLGLP

-788 AALHLLPDGLPGELY
+788 AALHPLPDGLPGELY
-803 LSGPALARGYLNQP
+803 LSGEALARGYLDQP
-817 AATAAHFVADPFGA
+817 ATTAAHFVADPFGA

-873 EAQLTGRQDIAEAT
+873 EARLTDRQDVAEAT
-887 VITRDDRLIA
+887 VVTRDDKLVA
-897 YVVPASGEVA
+897 YVVPVPG
-907 HPATLRQHLRERV
+907 ATADPQALCDHLRACL
-920 PEYMVPAAIV
+920 PDHMVPAAIV
-930 PLDAL
+930 ALAAL
-935 PLTANGKLDRAALPA
+935 PLTASGKLDRAALPA
-950 PDLSPTGAGRAPRTA
+950 PDTTPTSTGRTPRTA
-965 REEILCDLFTEVL
+965 REELLCTLVADVL
-978 GVPQPAPHDDFF
+978 GIPQVAPDDDFF
-990 ALGGHSL
+990 TLGGHSL

-1006 RTTFDVD
+1006 RSAFDVD

-1028 ARAVDSGD
+1028 ARAVDSGE

-1048 PGAVPLSSAQR
+1048 PDAVPLSSAQR

-1079 LHLTGD
+1079 LTLTGD
-1085 LDRTALQ
+1085 LDRTALT

-1115 PCQRVLDHPDI
+1115 PCQRVLDNPEI
-1126 RLTVSRAD
+1126 RLTESTVDAAD
-1134 EAELPDLMLAAAR
+1134 LPARMLASAC
-1147 RTFGLATEL
+1147 RTFDLATEL

-1164 TTATDHTLLLV
+1164 TTAADHTLLLV

-1193 TRAYAARRTGQAP
+1193 TRAYAARREGRAP
-1206 DWAQLPVQYAD
+1206 DWAELPVQYAD
-1217 YTLWQRELLGDA
+1217 YTLWQRELLGEATDP
-1229 ADSDSLSAH
+1229 DSLSAH
-1238 QLAYWAGR
+1238 QLAYWTGQ

-1277 DPELHGELSELARRN
+1277 APELHDELRELARRH

-1302 SLAALLAK
+1302 SLATLLAK

-1359 RVRTTALAAY
+1359 RVRKSALAAY

-1408 FELPGLRATA
+1408 FDLPGLHATA

-1438 DGGLTGTVEYSTDLF
+1438 DGPLTGTVEYSTDLF
-1453 DPGTV
+1453 DPDTV
-1458 RSMAERWLRVLRT
+1458 RSITERWARVLRT
-1471 VVADTGVRLSDV
+1471 VAADAGVRLSEV
-1483 DVLSPTERAALLPA
+1483 DVLSAPERAALLPVPVA
-1497 PLAAAPSGDIVSLF
+1497 RDVTPAGDIVSVF
-1511 EAQARARADALAVT
+1511 EAQAREHADAVAVV
-1525 AGPDRLTY
+1525 AGTDRLTY

-1544 HWLIDRGVGPEDFV
+1544 HWLLERGVGPEDFV

-1569 VAILGVLKAGAA
+1569 VAIVGVLKAGAA

-1600 ARPVLVLDDMSAVGE
+1600 AQPVLVLDDLGVVGE
-1615 GHPDTNPGVRI
+1615 GYPDTDPGVEI
-1626 SQEHPAY
+1626 SPDHPAY

-1646 VVVPHGNVARL
+1646 VIVPHGNAVRL
-1657 FSATDEWFGFGPD
+1657 FRATDHWFGFGP
-1670 DVWTLFHSY
+1670 
-1679 AFDFSVW
+1679 
-1686 ELWGPLLHGG
+1686 
-1696 RLVVVDYH
+1696 
-1704 VSRNPQAFA
+1704 
-1713 ALLADEGVTV
+1713 
-1723 LNQTPSAFYQLPSD
+1723 
-1737 AADLSLRYVIFGG
+1737 
-1750 EALEPARL
+1750 
-1758 ADWYAHHADDA
+1758 
-1769 PVLVNMYGITET
+1769 
-1781 TVHVTYEA
+1781 
-1789 LRAASTGQPSSVIGT
+1789 
-1804 AIPDLRVYVL
+1804 
-1814 DERLNP
+1814 
-1820 VPPGVA
+1820 
-1826 GELYVAGAGLARGY
+1826 
-1840 LRRPGLSAERFV
+1840 
-1852 ADPYGLPGTR
+1852 
-1862 MYRSGDVVRWNARG
+1862 
-1876 TLEFVGRADDQVK
+1876 
-1889 VRGFRIELGEIEAA
+1889 
-1903 LAGHPEVAQVAV
+1903 
-1915 LARQD
+1915 
-1920 RADDT
+1920 
-1925 RLVAYVVP
+1925 
-1933 VPGTVAHS
+1933 
-1941 ATLRQ
+1941 
-1946 HLRER
+1946 
-1951 LPEYM
+1951 
-1956 VPGAFV
+1956 
-1962 ALDALPL
+1962 
-1969 TANGKLD
+1969 
-1976 RRALPEPQVG
+1976 
-1986 AVGSGRAP
+1986 
-1994 RTPQEQILCELFAE
+1994 
-2008 ILGVPEAGVDDNFFD
+2008 
-2023 LGGHS
+2023 
-2028 LLATRLVA
+2028 
-2036 RVRVTLG
+2036 
-2043 VELEL
+2043 
-2048 RALFEAATPAGLA
+2048 
-2061 ASLAAAGQARLA
+2061 
-2073 LDASPSRPELIPLS
+2073 
-2087 FAQRR
+2087 
-2092 LWFLHQLEGESAN
+2092 
-2105 YNIPLAWRLNG
+2105 
-2116 PLNQGALETALADVV
+2116 
-2131 VRHESLRTVYPQF
+2131 
-2144 DGVPY
+2144 
-2149 QRILD
+2149 
-2154 PGEARLPLRAGT
+2154 
-2166 VTEATLDTVLAEA
+2166 
-2179 LRYAFDLAVE
+2179 
-2189 LPLFAQLFTV
+2189 
-2199 AEDEH
+2199 
-2204 VLLLVIHHIAGD
+2204 
-2216 GWSLGPLAQNLADAY
+2216 
-2231 AARCRGEEP
+2231 
-2240 VWNQLPVQYADY
+2240 
-2252 TLWQHQLLGDAR
+2252 
-2264 DSDSLFARQAAYWT
+2264 
-2278 DTLAGLPEQLHLP
+2278 
-2291 TDRPRPAVASHRGG
+2291 
-2305 FVRVRL
+2305 
-2311 DAELHHELREL
+2311 
-2322 ARTHG
+2322 
-2327 TSLFMVLHAGLAGL
+2327 
-2341 LDKLGAGEDLPVGTL
+2341 
-2356 IAGRTDQALD
+2356 
-2366 DLIGYFVNTLVLRGD
+2366 
-2381 TSGDPTFA
+2381 
-2389 ELLAR
+2389 
-2394 VRDVSL
+2394 
-2400 AAYAH
+2400 
-2405 QDLPFEYLVEA
+2405 
-2416 LNPARSLAH
+2416 
-2425 HPLFQVMLVLQNA
+2425 
-2438 PRADFAP
+2438 
-2445 PGLTT
+2445 
-2450 GTVQLTT
+2450 
-2457 TTSKLDLIF
+2457 
-2466 SMSERHTDDGEPEGI
+2466 
-2481 DGFVEF
+2481 
-2487 AGDLYDTATVQG
+2487 
-2499 MVDRWIRVLR
+2499 
-2509 AGVTDARVRLSEID
+2509 
-2523 VLSPTERAALLPAP
+2523 
-2537 LTAAPSA
+2537 
-2544 DIVSL
+2544 
-2549 FEAQVR
+2549 
-2555 ARADALAV
+2555 
-2563 TAGPDRLTYGELN
+2563 
-2576 ARANRLAH
+2576 
-2584 WLINRGVRPE
+2584 
-2594 DLVALA
+2594 
-2600 LPRSADLVVAV
+2600 
-2611 LGVLKSGAAYLPLDP
+2611 
-2626 DYPAARREFMIED
+2626 
-2639 AQPRLVLDNLA
+2639 
-2650 VVGEGYPD
+2650 
-2658 TDPGVRISPQHPAY
+2658 
-2672 VIYTSGSTGR
+2672 
-2682 PKGVVIPHA
+2682 
-2691 NVVRLFS
+2691 
-2698 ATDQWFGFGADDVW
+2698 DDVW

-2738 VVDYHVSRNPQAFAA
+2738 VVDYHVSRNPEAFAA
-2753 LLADEGV
+2753 LLAEEGV

-2774 SDVADL
+2774 SDASGL

-2794 ARLADWYAHHADDA
+2794 ACLADWYAHHADNA
-2808 PVLVNMYGI
+2808 PALVNMYGI
-2817 TETTVHVTHTALDA
+2817 TETTVHVTYEALNAA
-2831 SSIKE
+2831 SLAQSS
-2836 LSVIG
+2836 SVIG
-2841 AAIPDLRTYVLDR
+2841 TAIPDLRTYVLDR

-2890 ADPFGVSGARMY
+2890 ADPFGGSGTRMY
-2902 RTGDLVRRRAD
+2902 RTGDLVRRRTD

-2939 AALAGHP
+2939 AALAAHP
-2946 EVSQVA
+2946 EVAQVA

-2958 RADDTRLVAYVVG
+2958 RADDTRLVAYMVG
-2971 DAEPDDLRAHL
+2971 GTAPDDLRAHL

-3022 GAGRAPRTAREEIL
+3022 ESGRAPRTPREQIL

-3042 VLGVAQVGLDD
+3042 VLGVAQVGPDD

-3097 LSAAGEARPALVPA
+3097 LGTAGEARPALVPA

-3147 TGPLDRPA
+3147 TGPLDRTA
-3155 LEAALTDL
+3155 LETALADLTD
-3163 TSRHESLRTVFPD
+3163 RHESLRTVFPD
-3176 VDGVPCQ
+3176 VDGVPYQ
-3183 HVLPEHRPQ
+3183 HVLPEHRPH
-3192 LPVTEGTDLAAS
+3192 LPVTEGVNLAAS
-3204 LARPFDLATEPPLRA
+3204 LARPFDLATQPPLRA
-3219 DLFTDGPGVHVL
+3219 DLFTDGPDVHVL

-3245 GPISRDLATA
+3245 GPINRDLAAA
-3255 YTARRAGKAP
+3255 YTARCAGQAP
-3265 EWTELPVQYGDYTLW
+3265 DWAELPVQYGDYTLW

-3286 DAHDSESLFAR
+3286 DARDSESLFAR
-3297 QSAYWTATLAGLP
+3297 QAAYWTGALAELP
-3310 DQIHLPTDRPRPT
+3310 DQIQLPTDRPRPAA
-3323 TPTFQGGQVRVELD
+3323 PTFQGGQIRVELD
-3337 ADLHAALL
+3337 ADLHVGLL

-3366 LNKLGAGEDLPV
+3366 LNKLGAGDDIPV

-3479 VHTPT
+3479 VHAPT
-3484 AMFDLSFHLLEREAG
+3484 AMFDLSFHLLERDGAG

-3509 LFDTDTVERILA
+3509 LFDTDTVERLLA
-3521 RWVQLLHQAVAEPE
+3521 RWVRVLQTAVAEPE

-3545 DDEHA
+3545 DDERTPVPELA
-3550 PTCETTE
+3550 LG
-3557 RQREFVPLP
+3557 QSEFIPLP

-3584 EGTTLTYAGLETRAN
+3584 EDSTLTYADLEARAN
-3599 RLAHSLTARGIGP
+3599 RLAHSLTSRGIGP

-3635 TGAAYLPID
+3635 TGAAYLPVA
-3644 PEYPLARREFM
+3644 PEYPAARREFM

-3664 LDDPTAVDPG
+3664 LDDPATVDPG
-3674 PAHPD
+3674 PGHPD
-3679 TAPEVTYLAQHPAYV
+3679 TAPEVSYAAQHPAYV

-3708 MPAGALANLLHWHHT
+3708 MPAEALANLLHWHHT

-3728 PGTRVAQ
+3728 SGTRVAQ

-3747 TLSALLYGKTLIVPT
+3747 TLSALLYGKTLVVPT
-3762 DAERRS
+3762 DDERRS

-3793 VAQAAEEQD
+3793 VAQAAEEQGRD
-3802 RALPDL
+3802 LPDL

-3813 AGEAMRVGALNAFRD
+3813 AGEAMRVGGLHAFRD

-3840 HVVTAH
+3840 HVVTAY

-3866 RAHVLDLALRPV
+3866 RAHVLDPALRPV

-3890 VCLARG
+3890 TCLARG

-3953 PGEVEAALTACPGVT
+3953 PGEVEAALTAYPGVSR
-3968 GAAVLVRDDR
+3968 AAVLVRDDR
-3978 LVAYVVPATVPTA
+3978 LVAYVVPADVPAA
-3991 PLLTELSDRLP
+3991 PLLAHLRDRLP

-4009 VLALDALPLTPNGKL
+4009 VLARDALPLTPNGKL

-4042 SAREQM
+4042 SAREQL
-4048 LCDLFTEVLGVAQV
+4048 LCDLFSEVLGVAQV

-4081 ISRIRAV
+4081 ISRIRATL
-4088 FGVEP
+4088 GVEP

-4102 TPAALATRLGDA
+4102 TPAALAARLGDA
-4114 DAARPSLTRQ
+4114 DTARPALTRQ
-4124 LRPDVLPLSFAQRRL
+4124 LRPGVLPLSFAQRRL

-4168 LGLALGDVTDRHE
+4168 LRLALGDVTDRHE

-4193 PHQRILPDARPVLTV
+4193 PHQHILTDAHPALTV
-4208 TGTDEAGLPE
+4208 IDTDEAGLPE
-4218 ALARAARHGFDLAVD
+4218 ALARAASHGFDLATE
-4233 IPLRAEL
+4233 IPLRAKL
-4240 FTLAPEDH
+4240 FTLAPEEH
-4248 VLLLVLHHIAG
+4248 VLLLLLHHIAG

-4281 GAPDWT
+4281 EAPDWA
-4287 QLPVQYADYTL
+4287 QLHVQYADYTL
-4298 WQRDLLGEETD
+4298 WQRDLLGEESD

-4326 GLPEQLHLPTD
+4326 SLPEQLHLPTD

-4348 GHLAATIDAE
+4348 GLLAATVDAE
-4358 LHRALHELARRHG
+4358 LHGALHELARRNG

-4427 DDPTFTDLLA
+4427 GDPTFTDLLG
-4437 RVRETALSAYDHQDV
+4437 RVRESALSAYDHQDV

-4500 TGTARLDLAI
+4500 NGTARLDLAI
-4510 AVTERRRP
+4510 AVTEHRRP

-4532 ADLFDEDSVHTLFA
+4532 ADLFDEDSVRTLFD
-4546 RWRRLLTSAVTD
+4546 RWRRLLTAAATGP
-4558 SGRRIGTLD
+4558 GRRIGTLD
-4567 VLDTEERHTLLH
+4567 VLDARERLTLLH
-4579 DRNTTRDAQPAVL
+4579 DRNTTREVPEAVL
-4592 PDLFRRQATRRP
+4592 PDLFRRQVSRRP

-4610 SGAKTVTYAE
+4610 SGETTVTYAE
-4620 LDAHSNRF
+4620 LDARANRF
-4628 AHHLI
+4628 AHQLI

-4647 PRSIEL
+4647 PRSVEL
-4653 AVAILGVLK
+4653 IVAILGVLK

-4681 MLDDARPRVV
+4681 MLDDARPVRVV
-4691 IEEAV
+4691 EAPETV
-4696 EATDHPDT
+4696 AATDYPDT
-4704 APPVRVLPQH
+4704 TPQVRSLPQH

-4733 THAGIPSLVAAQ
+4733 THAGIPSLVATQ
-4745 AERLALDDDSRV
+4745 VERLALDDDSRV

-4779 ATLVLAPV
+4779 AALVLAPT

-4806 SVLVALEGELRARTL
+4806 SVLVALEGELTATTL

-4851 TVCATMSDPLIP
+4851 TVCATASTPLTP
-4863 TGQLPPIGRPIAGAR
+4863 TGQLPPIGGPITGAR

-4917 RFVADPYGPPGS
+4917 RFVADPYGPPGA
-4929 RMYRTGDLVRWTRG
+4929 RMYRTGDLVRWTRD

-4949 GRADDQVKVRGFRV
+4949 GRADDQVKVRGFRI

-4968 EAQLADHPE
+4968 EAQLAEHPE

-4984 VRRDRLV
+4984 VRRERLV
-4991 GYVVPVPGAEPD
+4991 GYVVPVPGAEPA

-5018 MVPGAVVVLDALPLT
+5018 MVPSAFVVLDALPLT

-5039 RTALPT
+5039 RVALPT

-5050 FGREARTPRE
+5050 TGREARTPRE
-5060 QVLAGLFAEVLGV
+5060 QLLAGLFAEVLGV
-5073 TQVGADDSFFDLGG
+5073 AQVGADDGFFDLGG

-5100 AALGVELPLR
+5100 ATLGVELPLR

-5122 ATLDSAGA
+5122 AALDSAGQ

-5159 EGGEATYT
+5159 EGSEATYN

-5172 RLTGRLDERALEAA
+5172 RLTGQLDERALEAA
-5186 LADVVDRHE
+5186 LADVADRHE
-5195 SLRTVFP
+5195 TLRTVFP
-5202 EGPDGTPAQHVLDGA
+5202 EGPDGTPTQHVLDA
-5217 HPRLRVTHTDEARLP
+5217 VHPRLRVTHTDEARLP
-5232 DLLSRAARSTFDL
+5232 ELLSSAARSTFDL
-5245 TTELPLKAELF
+5245 TAELPLKAELF
-5256 ALPGDEHVLLLV
+5256 ALTGEEHVLLLV

-5283 RDLAEAYAARSA
+5283 HDLAEAYAARRA

-5330 TQLGYWKHQLTDL
+5330 GQLGYWKHQLADL
-5343 PDQVRLPA
+5343 PDQLRLPA
-5351 DRPRPPVAGYGGA
+5351 DRPRPAVAGYDGA

-5370 DPELHQGLRDLAQR
+5370 DPELHQGLRDLAGR

-5443 DPTFEELVRRV
+5443 DPSFEELVRRV

-5509 TPLAVPTGTAKFDL
+5509 TPLTVPTGTAKFDL

-5544 LYDPDTVTDLV
+5544 LYDPDTVTGLV

-5562 RAGVENPT
+5562 RAGVEEPT
-5570 HPIGRADLL
+5570 RPIGRADIL

-5589 PAADT
+5589 PAADS
-5594 GVPAEPLPEAFA
+5594 GIPAEPLPTSFA

-5635 RFAHHLIRQGVG
+5635 RFAHHLIQQGVG

-5658 SVDLVVGILG
+5658 SVELVVGILG

-5679 DPQYPDSR
+5679 DPAYPESR
-5687 IAFMLDDARPR
+5687 IAFMLDDARPA
-5698 VVIEEAVEATDHPDT
+5698 VVVDSPETVAATDYPDT
-5713 APPVRVLPQHPAY
+5713 TPPIHALPQHPAY

-5744 AGLAHLVAGQV
+5744 SGLAHLVAGQV
-5755 ERFAIGA
+5755 ERFAIDA
-5762 DSRIL
+5762 DSRVL

-5800 PALTALDVTHV
+5800 PALTELDVTHV
-5811 TVPPSVLVALEGELR
+5811 TVPPSVLVALEGELT
-5826 ARTLVV
+5826 ATTLVV

-5859 TTVCATMSDPLIPT
+5859 TTVCATMSDPLTPT

-5899 PGVAGELYV
+5899 PGVPGELYV
-5908 AGAGLARGYLN
+5908 SGAGLARGYLN

-5933 GPPGSRMYRTGDLVR
+5933 GPPGTRMYRTGDLVR
-5948 WTRGGELEFAGRAD
+5948 WTRDGELEFAGRAD
-5962 DQVKVRGFRVEP
+5962 DQVKVRGFRIEP
-5974 AEIEAQLTDHP
+5974 AEVEAQLTDHP
-5985 AIAHSVV
+5985 AVAHSIV

-6005 AGARRDHELDI
+6005 ATARRDHELDI

-6058 EWRDATVDRIRVLRP
+6058 EWRDATVDRIRALKP
-6073 RRVLEVGAGTGL
+6073 RRILEVGAGTGL

-6100 DFSATAIGVLTEHV
+6100 DFSATAIGVLSEHV
-6114 DRQPE
+6114 EQRPE
-6119 LTGKVVLRTQPAH
+6119 LTGRVVLRTQPAH
-6132 DVTGLPEGAFDVI
+6132 DVTGLPEGEFDTI

-6162 VVGKLTALLA
+6162 VVGKLTGLLA

-6192 TAVHAQDPEAVDR
+6192 AAVHGMDPDAIDQ

-6219 FTTLDPRLDVSIEVR
+6219 FTMLGQNLDVSIEIR

-6247 DVTLREAAR
+6247 DVTLRRATG
-6256 TTEQAI
+6256 TTAQSL
-6262 TQLVWDQDVFTL
+6262 TQLAWGQDVFTL
-6274 DQALAAADAT
+6274 DQALAAAAAT

-6300 AGRDPQGAPDPED
+6300 TGHDPQGVPDPED
-6313 WYTCGRPAHVT
+6313 WYTCGRPTHVT
-6324 WSPYGPELLDV
+6324 WSPDGPDLLDV
-6335 TFVVDDHRVPYRPAP
+6335 SFVAESHPAAYGHTTPHGHSISHGRPTPYRPAANKS
-6350 VTGAPLTNT
+6350 TPLTNT
-6359 PRTTGNLP
+6359 PRATGNLP
-6367 ATLRAHARERL
+6367 ATLRTHARDRL
-6378 PEHLVPSVFVVLDDL
+6378 PEHLVPSVFVILDDL

-6426 LLADLFGELLNTGRV
+6426 LLADLFGEILNTGRV

-6479 APTPAALAVRLD
+6479 APTPAALAARLD
-6491 RAGAARP
+6491 QAGTARP
-6498 ALTKAERP
+6498 ALVKAERP
-6506 ERVPLS
+6506 EQVPLS

-6537 RLTGHLDREALESA
+6537 RLTGRLDREALESA
-6551 LRDVTERHE
+6551 LHDVTDRHE

-6567 DAGGVPHQ
+6567 DVGGVPHQ
-6575 HILTDAHPTLSVR
+6575 RVLADARPALPVL
-6588 DADEER
+6588 DADEEQ

-6606 FDLAAEMPLR
+6606 FDLADELPLR
-6616 AHLFT
+6616 AHLFR

-6649 LANAYAARCRG
+6649 LASAYAARCRG
-6660 GAPEWAELP
+6660 EAPDWAELP

-6676 LWQRELLGEAD
+6676 LWQQDLLGDAD

-6699 WKEALAGIPDQTPL
+6699 WKRALAGIPDQTPL
-6713 PADRP
+6713 PTDRP

-6729 CTLSMDAELH
+6729 LALHMDAELH
-6739 ARLRELCARH
+6739 GKLRELCAHH

-6779 VAGRTDEALDELV
+6779 VAGRTDEALDDLV

-6810 FTELLGRVRE
+6810 FAELLGRVRE

-6845 LSHHP
+6845 LAHHP

-6866 TLPGLTLGYESV
+6866 TLPGLTLGHESV

-6905 GAVEYATDLFDAETV
+6905 GAVEYATDLFDPETV
-6920 DTLIGRWIRFL
+6920 GALVSRWVRFL
-6931 ELVTQEPDMTV
+6931 EIAAQHTEMTL
-6942 SQVEILDEEE
+6942 SQVDVLDDEE
-6952 RRHLLTLATGADLA
+6952 RRHLLAVATGAELA
-6966 PARPLTDLFAE
+6966 PVHPLTDLFAE

-6983 DAVAVEAGGT
+6983 DAVAVEQDGT
-6993 TWSYRR
+6993 TWSYRQV
-6999 LDERSN
+6999 DERAN

-7020 AVAVLIE
+7020 AVAVLME
-7027 RSADLVVALLGI
+7027 RSAELVVALLGI
-7039 LKAGGTYVPLDPGF
+7039 LKSGGTYVPLDPGF

-7075 LTALLQA
+7075 LTALIQA
-7082 EARTGPAQVRCR
+7082 ETRTEAPEMTCR
-7094 VEQAAYVMYTS
+7094 ADQAAYVMYTS

-7129 FGGDAHRRV
+7129 FAGGAHRRV

-7172 ARELG
+7172 VRELAR
-7177 QAIGD
+7177 AIGV

-7191 AGLFRLLAEEEPR
+7191 AGLFRLLAEEEPG

-7252 VMDTEPDPAR
+7252 VMDTEPDQAR
-7262 PVPLGRPMAGMRAY
+7262 PVPLGRPLAGMRTY
-7276 VLDSRL
+7276 VLDGRL

-7335 WTRSGELEFAGRADD
+7335 WTRGGELEFAGRADD
-7350 QVKLRGFRV
+7350 QVKVRGFRV

-7395 VPERDTAPKAER
+7395 VPERDGVYDAPSAAED
-7407 GTPQEVVPGYEELSP
+7407 GTGGGVVPLAPEADAARDAPLSP
-7422 PTLTA
+7422 TTLTP

-7438 PSAYLPLPTLPLTPN
+7438 PSAYIPLPTLPLTPN
-7453 GKLDHAALPAPDHT
+7453 GKLDHAALPTPDHT

-7524 GVEIGLRTLFQAPTV
+7524 GVEIGMRTLFQAPTV

-7655 LGQRTAL
+7655 LGRRTAL

-7681 PTERDVLVGMLDCE
+7681 PAERDVLVGMLDCD
-7695 PGELPDGDLTY
+7695 PDELPAGELTY
-7706 DEVMDVLRQRGSAL
+7706 DEVMAVLRQRGSAL

-7729 AIVAVMIN
+7729 AVVAVMIN

-7767 PGAHVWQPYVDG
+7767 PGADVWRPYVDG

-7807 ARIAELAN
+7807 ARIAELTN